1 MNHRLTP
8 YESALSAI
16 VDESNKHRKKGK
28 ACRLVGYAG
37 GRSRYIWLTLSDH
50 ADEIIVTL
58 FGNEIAVLTPEAVT
72 LDPCGEFTPC
82 TRDAFASLMGYCTLT
97 LPGSKG
103 GPNDGPWTATVA
115 GVTFSERVTI
125 PNRQAVAA

>member
-8 YESALSAI
+8 FQSALSAI
-16 VDESNKHRKKGK
+16 TDESNRHRKHDK

-37 GRSRYIWLTLSDH
+37 GRSRYIWLMLDRN
-50 ADEIIVTL
+50 DRIRVTL
-58 FGNEIAVLTPEAVT
+58 FGNEIAVLTPDAVT

-82 TRDAFASLMGYCTLT
+82 TRDAFASLMGSCWLS